1 MANPKKALAAILPNS
16 IDVGCGYS
24 VPPMTLALW
33 AALERIASPLVT
45 GKAAK
50 DTLELLPSLY
60 LLTHGA
66 SEILAGNV
74 LEKAIAW
81 AETVPVDILERIRD
95 ACYQQIAVT
104 KVVIPEGGKKK
115 APTDG

>member
-1 MANPKKALAAILPNS
+1 MANPKKALAALMPS
-16 IDVGCGYS
+16 DIDVGYGLS
-24 VPPMTLALW
+24 VAPMTLAMW
-33 AALERIASPLVT
+33 AALERIDSPLIT

-66 SEILAGNV
+66 VEILEGDINK
-74 LEKAIAW
+74 KAITW
-81 AETVPVDILERIRD
+81 ANSVPVNILIRIRD
-95 ACYQQIAVT
+95 ACYKQIAVAMD
-104 KVVIPEGGKKK
+104 VIPEGGKKK

>member
-1 MANPKKALAAILPNS
+1 MANPKKAIAAILPNS

-33 AALERIASPLVT
+33 AALERIDSPLLT

-74 LEKAIAW
+74 CEKAIAW

-95 ACYQQIAVT
+95 ACYQQIAVAI
-104 KVVIPEGGKKK
+104 VVIPEGGKKK